1 MCSVM
6 SSTRTSWS
14 GPRAFGSAM
23 VSGASGDVARV
34 AQHVGHRD
42 LMEDE
47 RGRPDHAARGAERA
61 GEERLV
67 GGLDRLDRGGPVR
80 LELGEQFG
88 HAEVGGL
95 WYLPGRGAGVA
106 PPHWPRAR
114 RAP

>member
-47 RGRPDHAARGAERA
+47 SERPDHAACRADRA

-67 GGLDRLDRGGPVR
+67 GGLDRPDGGGPVC
-80 LELGEQFG
+80 LELREKLQP
-88 HAEVGGL
+88 E
-95 WYLPGRGAGVA
+95 WSGALA
-106 PPHWPRAR
+106 HLATR
-114 RAP
+114 

>member
-47 RGRPDHAARGAERA
+47 SERPDHAACRADRA

-67 GGLDRLDRGGPVR
+67 GGLDRPDGGGPVW
-80 LELGEQFG
+80 LALGEPFEHG
-88 HAEVGGL
+88 EG
-95 WYLPGRGAGVA
+95 
-106 PPHWPRAR
+106 RAR
-114 RAP
+114 WHLPA